1 MQSGAHG
8 KPLVK
13 LPKTIA
19 KEAQM
24 LSARLLREGAV
35 KHMEILSLDM
45 MNNSL
50 HALYHL
56 GAVHKEKRY
65 VGLYVYQGLINS
77 LPSHPG
83 QVNIL
88 TGPTEVDFS
97 CQEICVEYIWKMI
110 IQKHFQGHYKM
121 DK

>member
-1 MQSGAHG
+1 MQSGSHG

-19 KEAQM
+19 KDAQS
-24 LSARLLREGAV
+24 LSAKLLREDAV

-56 GAVHKEKRY
+56 GAVHKEKRSVSWCDY
-65 VGLYVYQGLINS
+65 PHCVILGFLY
-77 LPSHPG
+77 
-83 QVNIL
+83 
-88 TGPTEVDFS
+88 
-97 CQEICVEYIWKMI
+97 
-110 IQKHFQGHYKM
+110 
-121 DK
+121 

>member
-1 MQSGAHG
+1 MQSGSHG

-13 LPKTIA
+13 LPKAIS

-45 MNNSL
+45 MTNSL

-56 GAVHKEKRY
+56 GAVHKEKR
-65 VGLYVYQGLINS
+65 
-77 LPSHPG
+77 
-83 QVNIL
+83 
-88 TGPTEVDFS
+88 
-97 CQEICVEYIWKMI
+97 
-110 IQKHFQGHYKM
+110 
-121 DK
+121 

>member
-1 MQSGAHG
+1 MQSGSHG

-19 KEAQM
+19 KDAQA

-45 MNNSL
+45 MSNSL

-56 GAVHKEKRY
+56 GAVHKEKR
-65 VGLYVYQGLINS
+65 
-77 LPSHPG
+77 
-83 QVNIL
+83 
-88 TGPTEVDFS
+88 
-97 CQEICVEYIWKMI
+97 
-110 IQKHFQGHYKM
+110 
-121 DK
+121 